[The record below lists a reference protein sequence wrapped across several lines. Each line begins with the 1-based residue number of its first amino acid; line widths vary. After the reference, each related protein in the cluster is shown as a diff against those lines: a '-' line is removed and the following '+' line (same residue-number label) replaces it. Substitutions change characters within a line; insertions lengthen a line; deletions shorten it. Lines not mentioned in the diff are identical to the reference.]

1 MGMLQSIVWGQ
12 SENLVKVNSSKIIN
26 AYNEITTW
34 CKNTFLVPYGKIGR
48 EFIDQLTKHINDWNN
63 RMESQHVTLK
73 AAFVLLVLGLQK
85 SSQKSKARDHEECLA
100 KEVSTMER
108 W

>member
-1 MGMLQSIVWGQ
+1 MERPFRPGV
-12 SENLVKVNSSKIIN
+12 VTVNSLEIIN
-26 AYNEITTW
+26 AYNEISFW
-34 CKNTFLVPYGKIGR
+34 RKKIFGR